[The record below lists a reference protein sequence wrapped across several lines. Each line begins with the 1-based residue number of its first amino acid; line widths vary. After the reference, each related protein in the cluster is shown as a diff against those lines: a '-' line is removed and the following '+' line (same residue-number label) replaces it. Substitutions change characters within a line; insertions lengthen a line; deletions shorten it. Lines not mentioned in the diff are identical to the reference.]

1 MIEKI
6 SDKIWKLRANSN
18 IYFLDFEKK
27 ILIDTG
33 DRAERRIVEQFLS
46 KVVDFDKV
54 EIVIFTHLHFDHI
67 GNFDLFPR
75 ARFYA
80 SEQEIRDFNR
90 DRKKTT
96 YDDFMAEKFD
106 AKLEPIADKIDD
118 LEIIKTPGHTRG
130 SICIWYEPERI
141 LFSGDTL
148 FKKAPGWTG
157 APTSSPARMRKTL
170 MKLIEYNFKILCPGH
185 DY

>member
-6 SDKIWKLRANSN
+6 ADDIWKLRANSN
-18 IYFLDFEKK
+18 IYFLDFKKK

-67 GNFDLFPR
+67 GNFDLFKK
-75 ARFYA
+75 AKFYA
-80 SEQEIRDFNR
+80 SEQAIKDLKRD
-90 DRKKTT
+90 KKGTV
-96 YDDFMAEKFD
+96 YDEFMAEKFN
-106 AKLEPIADKIDD
+106 AKLKPIPDKIEE

-130 SICIWYEPERI
+130 SICLWYDKERI
-141 LFSGDTL
+141 LFSGDTM
-148 FKKAPGWTG
+148 FKTSPGRKDF
-157 APTSSPARMRKTL
+157 PTSSPKKFNKSL
-170 MKLIEYNFKILCPGH
+170 MKLVKYNFKILASGH